1 MYTLHATIESTEHNY
16 SAYIENL
23 DGIVATGATIA
34 EIKESLLS
42 AVADFRES
50 CKELGCELPDEIKE
64 DDFQIEFKM
73 DVKSLLNLYTGIFTK
88 SGLER
93 ITGINQKQ
101 LWHYANGI
109 STPRRA
115 QVDKIENALHR
126 LGAELLSVSL

>member
-93 ITGINQKQ
+93 LTGINQKQ
-101 LWHYANGI
+101 LWHYANGK
-109 STPRRA
+109 SVPRKK
-115 QVDKIENALHR
+115 QVKRIEQAIHR
-126 LGAELLSVSL
+126 LGQELIAIQL